1 MACAGLGLLAWFGG
15 AARARAETVCGTVA
29 EFNAAMADAGTV
41 ATDVTL
47 TFDLV
52 GVNPADFPGGKGSL
66 AQMRNSTC
74 ATGQDAGI
82 KVYGPDDP
90 PNDAHPSGTLKMEYG
105 NSCCG
110 GTCGE
115 HWADPNAS
123 AVVFVDGTET
133 CNVTMWMRP
142 TEAGYTLL
150 CNVGQFDGL
159 GDNPE
164 GNAVDAIVLLEF
176 VTADGGTIWGLPN
189 ATASNDQVCWE
200 AIPSD
205 MMTVTV
211 PVIEDVA
218 AGPGWPD
225 TVFPDP
231 TDLAVEAD
239 GTTAYLK
246 FDVPQIEGKITGARL
261 SMHVST
267 APSSD
272 GDGGEVHLVTDSTWS
287 ESTMTWNTRPAFEP
301 ASLGR
306 IGPGAADTPLSIDL
320 GTAIDQGGTWSLAV
334 FSPPTDGNGTH
345 FWSKEGNAAAAASL
359 RIEYV
364 VVDADGDGTPDGP
377 DCDDADADVSPD
389 ADESCNGIDDDCDGM
404 LDEGC
409 GADSGGSDGGSGV
422 DSGVGTGSD
431 GGDGGSEDGA
441 ALPNGPG
448 QRGADTS
455 CACATDGAPSPAAWL
470 WLAVVGGL
478 RRRRR
483 PQAVFTPPT
492 SPVRGC
498 ATTT

>member
-1 MACAGLGLLAWFGG
+1 MFRGGLGGKIACAGLGLLGWGLG
-15 AARARAETVCGTVA
+15 AATARAETVCGTVA
-29 EFNAAMADAGTV
+29 EFNTAMAEAGTS
-41 ATDVTL
+41 ASDVTL

-52 GVNPADFPGGKGSL
+52 GVNPADFAGGKGSL
-66 AQMRNSTC
+66 AQMRNSSC
-74 ATGQDAGI
+74 AAGQDAVI
-82 KVYGPDDP
+82 KVYGPEDP
-90 PNDAHPSGTLKMEYG
+90 PNVAHPSGTLKMEYG
-105 NSCCG
+105 NACCG

-115 HWADPNAS
+115 NWADPNAS
-123 AVVFVDGTET
+123 AVVFVDGSET
-133 CNVTMWMRP
+133 CAVTMWMRP
-142 TEAGYTLL
+142 TEAGYTLA

-159 GDNPE
+159 GMNPE
-164 GNAVDAIVLLEF
+164 GNTVDAISLLEYI
-176 VTADGGTIWGLPN
+176 TADGGTIWGLAN

-200 AIPSD
+200 AVPSD

-246 FDVPQIEGKITGARL
+246 FEVPAIEGKITGARL

-272 GDGGEVHLVTDSTWS
+272 GDGGEVHLVADSTWS
-287 ESTMTWNTRPAFEP
+287 ESTMTWNTRPTFEP

-306 IGPGAADTPLSIDL
+306 IGPGAADTPLSIEL

-364 VVDADGDGTPDGP
+364 VVDGDGDGTPDGP

-389 ADESCNGIDDDCDGM
+389 ASESCNGVDDDCDGM
-404 LDEGC
+404 IDEGC
-409 GADSGGSDGGSGV
+409 GADGGGSSGGGGLDTDDGSG
-422 DSGVGTGSD
+422 SGSGGAGSD
-431 GGDGGSEDGA
+431 
-441 ALPNGPG
+441 
-448 QRGADTS
+448 
-455 CACATDGAPSPAAWL
+455 DGAPLP
-470 WLAVVGGL
+470 GGPGL
-478 RRRRR
+478 RGAQTGCACRSEGGRGLGVVWVIGVLGWRRRAKAR
-483 PQAVFTPPT
+483 RA
-492 SPVRGC
+492 
-498 ATTT
+498 